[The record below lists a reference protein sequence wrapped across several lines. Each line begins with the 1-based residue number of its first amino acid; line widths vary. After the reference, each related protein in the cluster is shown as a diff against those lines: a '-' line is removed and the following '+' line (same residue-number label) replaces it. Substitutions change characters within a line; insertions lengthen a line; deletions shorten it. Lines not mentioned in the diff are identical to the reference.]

1 MEEKCIFRYSVI
13 NAYALPICW
22 IEVLDTGKDNVL
34 VYRFNSKSWNG
45 DTDIIKPEKLTV
57 PETTVRK
64 IRELIDGHPELF
76 GFDELEEPPDTFG
89 ENSRF
94 RFISGDKVADISG
107 YNLWYYE
114 DRDNRDVNGREPV
127 RAWNVLAVFNRIRDL
142 LLKVGIDPYYLR
154 LAHEETE

>member
-1 MEEKCIFRYSVI
+1 MEEKCIFRYSVR

-34 VYRFNSKSWNG
+34 VYRFDSKSWNG
-45 DTDIIKPEKLTV
+45 DTDIIKPEKRTV
-57 PETTVRK
+57 PETTVK
-64 IRELIDGHPELF
+64 AIKELIDQHPELF
-76 GFDELEEPPDTFG
+76 GFDELEEPPSLDG

-94 RFISGDKVADISG
+94 RFVSGDREADISG
-107 YNLWYYE
+107 CNLWYFE

-127 RAWNVLAVFNRIRDL
+127 RAWNVLAVFHKIRDL